1 MTERSRLIEGL
12 VLSGMAGLP
21 ITLLTDG
28 SLSHVTPKKYGKLE
42 RLPGS
47 DNGPQFEDRLACSE
61 KLHLR
66 MN

>member
-1 MTERSRLIEGL
+1 

-42 RLPGS
+42 RLPDS